1 MLLTKKHKKNSC
13 MRPSPKA
20 VLTLD
25 IHSILRAA
33 AGAYSVSAFNSPMR
47 SLWASRADVE
57 LPDARYC
64 REISDLVGK
73 NSVVDRTTVS
83 CSQGQNYSAIFGSDT
98 KHCQCYIR
106 VNLNLKFE
114 CENISKR
121 SEVFKVIG

>member
-1 MLLTKKHKKNSC
+1 MLLTKEHKKNTW

-25 IHSILRAA
+25 IHSVLRAA

-73 NSVVDRTTVS
+73 NSVDRTTVS
-83 CSQGQNYSAIFGSDT
+83 CWQGQNYSAIFGSDT
-98 KHCQCYIR
+98 
-106 VNLNLKFE
+106 
-114 CENISKR
+114 
-121 SEVFKVIG
+121 